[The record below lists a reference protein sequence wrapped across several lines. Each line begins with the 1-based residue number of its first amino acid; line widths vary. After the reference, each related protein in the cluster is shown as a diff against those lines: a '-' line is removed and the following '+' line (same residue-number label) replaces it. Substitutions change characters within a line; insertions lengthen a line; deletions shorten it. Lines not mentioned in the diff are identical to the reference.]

1 MSHQGGQLSLK
12 TSGFHLYIDCLNG
25 EFCRGCRLEI
35 IVWMIA
41 IKKRAMISEKITA
54 LL

>member
-1 MSHQGGQLSLK
+1 LSCQGGRLSLK
-12 TSGFHLYIDCLNG
+12 TSGFHFYIDGING

-41 IKKRAMISEKITA
+41 IKKEQ
-54 LL
+54 